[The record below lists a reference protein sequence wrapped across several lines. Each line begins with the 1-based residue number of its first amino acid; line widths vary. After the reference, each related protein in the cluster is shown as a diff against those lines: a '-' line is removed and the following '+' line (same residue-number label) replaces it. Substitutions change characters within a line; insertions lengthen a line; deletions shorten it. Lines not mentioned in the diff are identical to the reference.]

1 MLQLG
6 DSGRVKQKYF
16 SRGEKCDCAN
26 RREIAIK
33 IPVSGDDPRQS
44 KPEAGAILTLGGRPR
59 GGLRA
64 RSHRDRLAL
73 HCRASLSRHFVGKD
87 RADATAF
94 GNEAMTSLPFEKR
107 TASTSRAAEGLV
119 GAPVLVV
126 EDERDLAEEIRL
138 ELQASGHPV
147 QLSETVDDGL
157 RAARSGVAVLIIDR
171 MLQGEDGLSIIE
183 ALRAEGNATPALVI
197 SALSSVDERIN
208 GLKAGG
214 DDYLIKPFDIRE
226 LTARVEALLRRGGD
240 VRLSRLHAGAIE
252 MDLIKRTVR
261 CDGEPVD
268 LLPREFTLLEYF
280 MRRPGQIVTR
290 AMLLEDVW
298 NFKFMAQTNVVDV
311 QIGNLRRKLDPTG
324 ARRFIVNIRAVGFKL
339 NADT

>member
-1 MLQLG
+1 VLWEQRHPQAPL
-6 DSGRVKQKYF
+6 
-16 SRGEKCDCAN
+16 
-26 RREIAIK
+26 
-33 IPVSGDDPRQS
+33 
-44 KPEAGAILTLGGRPR
+44 
-59 GGLRA
+59 
-64 RSHRDRLAL
+64 
-73 HCRASLSRHFVGKD
+73 RHF
-87 RADATAF
+87 RAVLQVKSLEVVF
-94 GNEAMTSLPFEKR
+94 GNEAMTILPSEKKTGQNR
-107 TASTSRAAEGLV
+107 PTEGQA

-138 ELQASGHPV
+138 ELQASGHAV
-147 QLSETVDDGL
+147 RLSETVDDGL

-183 ALRAEGNATPALVI
+183 SLRAEGNFTPALVI

-214 DDYLIKPFDIRE
+214 DDYLVKPFDIRE

-240 VRLSRLHAGAIE
+240 ARLSRLLVGAIE
-252 MDLIKRTVR
+252 MDLIERTVR
-261 CDGEPVD
+261 RDGELVD

-298 NFKFMAQTNVVDV
+298 NFKFLAQTNVVDV
-311 QIGNLRRKLDPTG
+311 QIGNLRRKLDPAD
-324 ARRFIVNIRAVGFKL
+324 ARRFIINIRAVGFKL
-339 NADT
+339 NVDT